1 MGHNGDSRPTMK
13 TGLEIQLTDEGA
25 VVEDS
30 TRDRVHF
37 LNPTAALV
45 LSLCDGS
52 LHPEAIVQRVQEVYS
67 LDQPPRDEVNELLR
81 QFIAEGLLSSG
92 NG

>member
-1 MGHNGDSRPTMK
+1 MK

>member
-13 TGLEIQLTDEGA
+13 MGLEIQLTDEGT

-67 LDQPPRDEVNELLR
+67 LGQPPRDEVNELLR
-81 QFIAEGLLSSG
+81 QFIAEGLVCSG

>member
-1 MGHNGDSRPTMK
+1 MK

-52 LHPEAIVQRVQEVYS
+52 LHPEA
-67 LDQPPRDEVNELLR
+67 
-81 QFIAEGLLSSG
+81 GLLSSG